1 MPLVCLEP
9 RISKGEEMNAFVSP
23 VPIAASAAADEVD
36 GTTATGNELPAT
48 PPILVMPVPD
58 VVVLAAPLAL
68 LLRTGMTAWPVPAAC
83 TTAFLAMILVWDI
96 D

>member
-23 VPIAASAAADEVD
+23 IPIAASAAADEVD

-48 PPILVMPVPD
+48 PPILKSVPD
-58 VVVLAAPLAL
+58 VVLLAAPLAL
-68 LLRTGMTAWPVPAAC
+68 LPRTGMTAWPVPSAC
-83 TTAFLAMILVWDI
+83 ATALLAMTLVWDI